1 MGRFIDKLR
10 SCCVC
15 CRKKSYEKNEFNTYG
30 DITSENGIEN
40 KEMVEIQ
47 TTESVVQTVVLWEYY
62 SL

>member
-40 KEMVEIQ
+40 KEMVEI
-47 TTESVVQTVVLWEYY
+47 
-62 SL
+62 